1 MYKIDTPGATAA
13 NEFQA
18 GNPLA
23 TPPIPATELGADWFT
38 MIQREL
44 VALVEGAGLTLTK
57 GDDDQVYTATRLV
70 AIAESYI
77 RHTIT
82 APRDL
87 VFGDGVLFTDQ
98 FGVAGHD
105 ALTGNP
111 VELRLL
117 GKFQIACKSTD
128 VVAEGRVLYWD
139 DAAHELEI
147 VAVGN
152 HLVAAAMESKASG
165 PAVIWA
171 RLNGNAL
178 FGF

>member
-1 MYKIDTPGATAA
+1 VYKIDTPGATAA

-111 VELRLL
+111 VELRL
-117 GKFQIACKSTD
+117 
-128 VVAEGRVLYWD
+128 EGRVLYWD

-178 FGF
+178 FSF

>member
-23 TPPIPATELGADWFT
+23 TPPIPSTEIGADWLT
-38 MIQREL
+38 MVQREL

-57 GDDDQVYTATRLV
+57 GDDDQVYTAVRLV

-82 APRDL
+82 APRNL
-87 VFGDGVLFTDQ
+87 AQWDGVLFTDQ
-98 FGVAGHD
+98 FGVAGH
-105 ALTGNP
+105 AATSGNP

-128 VVAEGRVLYWD
+128 VVAEGKVLYWD
-139 DAAHELEI
+139 NAAYELE
-147 VAVGN
+147 VAAVGN

-165 PAVIWA
+165 PSVIWA

-178 FGF
+178 FSF